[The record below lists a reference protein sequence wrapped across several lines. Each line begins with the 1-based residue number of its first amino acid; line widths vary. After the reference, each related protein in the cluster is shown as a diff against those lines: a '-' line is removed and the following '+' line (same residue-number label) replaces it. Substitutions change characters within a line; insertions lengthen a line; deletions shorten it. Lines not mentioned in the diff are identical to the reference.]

1 MKQFLLIA
9 FASFTDE
16 EIEAEKFTQLKFPNS
31 SVMEP
36 ELTDNNPRTSEL
48 EGTPKLSSSLNLFEA
63 EAYIAYCLAHSSP
76 SKMVI

>member
-63 EAYIAYCLAHSSP
+63 EAYMAYCLADSSP